1 MAHRKAKL
9 SDALLSSLSCPPRGG
24 RVEVRDT
31 QLPGF
36 LVEVS
41 ARHKRFVVRCRG
53 IYRTVGKWP
62 IMTIQEARIAALEV
76 LRGIELGHY
85 QELHKDSP
93 LAPLIAAPSV
103 LSVVPQVPPPAS
115 TTKGKAV
122 ECPTLKETLGK
133 YLEVKRVK
141 PRTAQDYRLI
151 LKRHWRDYL
160 GQPLSALTG
169 DAVLERFRAIT
180 APSGANYSLRIIR
193 ALFRFHNAA
202 NDDTLPVPTA
212 KVLALEGAHH
222 LQPRSRLILDDQQ
235 EAWFQAVQGQAG
247 TTGKDLF
254 VFLACTGLRLGEAR
268 GLEWTSVDHSTT
280 SITIQETK
288 NGRPHT
294 LPLGKRMMAL
304 IEVRKGLYGESS
316 ALVFPINERNVRK
329 AVYKVIAKCSID
341 WSSHDLRRGFVS
353 LATRLGVPDRI
364 VKRLVNH
371 SEGDVTGRH
380 YVHLSTDALRPHIQ
394 AIEDALWAHWEGTT
408 SQDQDSVSPASATTN
423 NEER

>member
-103 LSVVPQVPPPAS
+103 LSVVPQVPPPAPI
-115 TTKGKAV
+115 TKAKAA

-133 YLEVKRVK
+133 YLEVKRMK
-141 PRTAQDYRLI
+141 PRTAQDYRVVLR
-151 LKRHWRDYL
+151 RHWKDYL
-160 GQPLSALTG
+160 DRPLSDLTG

-180 APSGANYSLRIIR
+180 SPSGGNYSLRLIG

-202 NDDTLPVPTA
+202 HTDSLIIPTA

-222 LQPRSRLILDDQQ
+222 IRPKSRMVLDGQQ
-235 EAWFQAVQGQAG
+235 RAWCQAVQSEAG

-268 GLEWTSVDHSTT
+268 SLGWGDINHSTA

-304 IEVRKGLYGESS
+304 IEARKGLYGESS
-316 ALVFPINERNVRK
+316 PLVFPINERNVRK
-329 AVYKVIAKCSID
+329 AVYKTVAKCSVE
-341 WSSHDLRRGFVS
+341 WSCHDLRRGFVS
-353 LATRLGVPDRI
+353 LATRLGISDRI

-371 SEGDVTGRH
+371 SESDVTGRH
-380 YVHLSTDALRPHIQ
+380 YIHLSQDALRPHIQ
-394 AIEDALWAHWEGTT
+394 AIEDALWALWEGTVP
-408 SQDQDSVSPASATTN
+408 QDQDPASLAPTTTN